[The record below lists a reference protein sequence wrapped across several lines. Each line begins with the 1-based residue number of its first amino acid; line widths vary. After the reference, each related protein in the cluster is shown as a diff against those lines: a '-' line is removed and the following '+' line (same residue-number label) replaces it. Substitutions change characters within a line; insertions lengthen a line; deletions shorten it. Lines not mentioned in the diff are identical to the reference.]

1 MEKRKASFETI
12 CTKIVFFIALMMF
25 GCLTFWSVKYTH
37 EYGDLIKERVV
48 GTFDKLTGNMV
59 TAVFI
64 LFVFYLLQGLLLKGS
79 KEQQQRRLLAF
90 VIADMVVVG
99 IMAIIWVSGCHI
111 MPNADQYQVY
121 LTAVDF
127 SKGNFQD
134 MEGYFFM
141 YPQQY
146 GLAFLYESVLWIWE
160 SYHLIQYINI
170 LFLLMI
176 LFLGYRLS
184 FVLFEQPRVS
194 FYTVMVMNLFLPL
207 LLYVNYVYGEMC
219 TIAMSMCCIYA
230 VLQWGRT
237 QKKRYGF
244 LACLAMSLALLT
256 RMNLIIVAI
265 ALTIGLVLYAL
276 RNKSW
281 KACVLAVL
289 LFIIPLGSIKLV
301 ECSYEMRSGLKVG
314 DGIPAVAWV
323 AMGMQQSWQGAGTY
337 NAYNNSTFWGAGEGD
352 TKKTADIA
360 WDYIEGRIQE
370 FKADLPT
377 TRYFYQSKI
386 WEQWNVGS
394 FSSLFMT
401 NHFDGV
407 PFEPAQEV
415 YGGETQKYLL
425 NWMNHYLFVLYL
437 AAMIY
442 CLYGLVHCKE
452 IEKTLLPMIVIG
464 GMIFSLLWEAKP
476 RYVFPYI
483 VIVLPCVAM
492 GIHICH
498 TILEGIWRK
507 CKERL

>member
-1 MEKRKASFETI
+1 MEKRKVLFETI
-12 CTKIVFFIALMMF
+12 CTKLVFLMAFMMF

-37 EYGDLIKERVV
+37 EYGDLVKERVV
-48 GTFDKLTGNMV
+48 GTLDNFTGNGMAAMLV
-59 TAVFI
+59 
-64 LFVFYLLQGLLLKGS
+64 LFVFYLLQALLLKGN
-79 KEQQQRRLLAF
+79 KAQQRKRLQGF
-90 VIADMVVVG
+90 VIVDMIVVG
-99 IMAIIWVSGCHI
+99 IFAILWVGGCHI
-111 MPNADQYQVY
+111 MPHSDQYQVY

-146 GLAFLYESVLWIWE
+146 GLAFLYECVLWIWE

-170 LFLLMI
+170 IFLLMI

-184 FVLFEQPRVS
+184 EILFEQPRVS

-207 LLYVNYVYGEMC
+207 TLYVNYVYGEMC
-219 TIAMSMCCIYA
+219 TIAMSMWCIYA
-230 VLQWGRT
+230 VLQWAETR
-237 QKKRYGF
+237 KKRYGV
-244 LACLAMSLALLT
+244 LACLAMTLALLT

-265 ALTIGLVLYAL
+265 ALAIGLVLYAL
-276 RNKSW
+276 RNKNLL
-281 KACVLAVL
+281 ACVLAVL
-289 LFIIPLGSIKLV
+289 LFIVPLGSMKLV
-301 ECSYEMRSGLKVG
+301 ECSYEIRSGLKVG

-352 TKKTADIA
+352 SQKTADIA
-360 WDYIEGRIQE
+360 WEYIHARIQE

-407 PFEPAQEV
+407 PFGPAQEV
-415 YGGETQKYLL
+415 YGGEVQKYLL
-425 NWMNHYLFVLYL
+425 NWMNHYLFVMYF
-437 AAMIY
+437 AATVY
-442 CLYGLVHCKE
+442 CLYGLIRCKE
-452 IEKTLLPMIVIG
+452 IEKTLLPMMVIG

-476 RYVFPYI
+476 RYVLPYV
-483 VIVLPCVAM
+483 VIILPCVAM

-498 TILEGIWRK
+498 SALEWMWRK
-507 CKERL
+507 VREKR